1 MRMFVYK
8 QIRNTIY
15 IINKIHRKI
24 PKTRSRLKP
33 TTFESET
40 HRSNRKFRNSPIRNK
55 HLHSK
60 SRTKRHFRPLE
71 EFLDIHTFQDT
82 SIIFPHAIT
91 VIRTEN
97 VEHTHTHTP
106 WDPKRKK
113 SGLVPAATCMGY
125 RPMCG
130 IHFGKF
136 GRKCDVRYLNLRIR
150 DMCVVIKS
158 CRIFTCRFAQES
170 G

>member
-97 VEHTHTHTP
+97 VEHTHTVGSKTEKKRSGSGRHVYGIPTYVRYP
-106 WDPKRKK
+106 FRKIRKK
-113 SGLVPAATCMGY
+113 MRRALSESENS
-125 RPMCG
+125 
-130 IHFGKF
+130 
-136 GRKCDVRYLNLRIR
+136 RYV
-150 DMCVVIKS
+150 C
-158 CRIFTCRFAQES
+158 CY
-170 G
+170 